1 MEEEEEELLDTA
13 AGVDEDPW
21 APLAEAAVAS
31 LDEPRAPEEEGFA
44 SLPPPPPPRELPPP
58 TLLLDFE
65 APLAAPFFSL
75 SLLKNLNLSN
85 IEFLLLEEEEEV
97 EGLDDE
103 LLEEEVEEVE
113 PALVLLDCLSPPEPG
128 RPRPTGV
135 GIPETGAALG
145 EVARA

>member
-1 MEEEEEELLDTA
+1 M
-13 AGVDEDPW
+13 
-21 APLAEAAVAS
+21 
-31 LDEPRAPEEEGFA
+31 
-44 SLPPPPPPRELPPP
+44 SLPPPPPLRELLPPLP
-58 TLLLDFE
+58 PAPLLDFE
-65 APLAAPFFSL
+65 AALAAPFLSL

-85 IEFLLLEEEEEV
+85 IEFLLLEEEEDV
-97 EGLDDE
+97 DGLEEE